1 MPSDRAPGPD
11 GFITVFYQRAWPT
24 IKVDIMAGLIKLG
37 TGDGR
42 GFARL
47 NRAIITLIPKK
58 QGAAEIGDYMPI
70 SLVHSFSKL
79 FSKLVANRLRTR
91 LGDIVSANQ
100 SAFVRGRCLHDNFV
114 LVRQVARRVNQK
126 KVPGVL
132 LKLDLSRAFD
142 SMSWAFPFEVLRR
155 RGFGA
160 LFLKWIA
167 LLLYMANTR
176 VTVNGVPGDRIHHVQ
191 GLRQGDPTSPM
202 LFVAAMEVLTAI
214 VAKAVHNGILENLA
228 NVSPLQRLSIYADD
242 VVLFFKP
249 ARKEIIAV
257 KEILSLFGE
266 SFGLRPNFR
275 KTTATVIRGSDVD
288 KARVQAILGC
298 QLAEFPIKYLGLQ
311 LALRPLTRAQ
321 WMPTLDSIAHIIP
334 TWQRSMI
341 TRASRLVLVKTVI
354 TARPVHHMLVE
365 AAPGWMLEEAAKC
378 MQAFFWAGKK
388 EANGGQCLVAWD
400 SVCKPLRLGGLG
412 IKNLRMQGVALRV
425 RWEWLQR
432 TDSSRPWK
440 GLRMANDHQASEVL
454 NSLATVQPRPPH
466 IGFPAAASSVPVLL
480 SRTISFSLYRIEPLR
495 RHGAPQRHGPP
506 LPDLNSTAGSP
517 AACPSSTRALFCSP
531 PGAAH
536 TIDQRLLLCL
546 ISVDQCLSTSSF
558 TTGEGFVVV
567 AQDVMEELLLEHEVA
582 FGQGHSADL
591 WNTHE
596 AGTIYV
602 TNFRLIFVSKA
613 TKSVVELGTIPLT
626 AIDELK
632 DVPSK
637 GYQRLLPPERSMLEI
652 RGHDTR
658 VIVFI
663 FKSENKHLKKMID
676 DLKKWIKP
684 VHLEHIYAFSSKPPA
699 DMAMSS
705 AMRLY
710 KEYHRL
716 FHKWFAQSPSTS
728 FEARAHLQNKWWR
741 VSEINSGYKLCE
753 SYPTQLIVPNSIRYF
768 LMKTFFWLLLT
779 GWVVV
784 FLLFPGLIMGLE
796 LVLARSSQPKIQYL
810 RVRDELVSAL
820 RTPSIHHTDPQR
832 KLYIVDVRDKISA
845 VGNMAKGGGSE
856 LGSVYEDTEVCYSE
870 VNNIHAMR
878 TCFHGLRQ
886 YVNAY
891 GSISSDGAP
900 LHERDPISV
909 WTQAPKSVVDISKLQ
924 TWLSHIQS
932 ILTGASYIT
941 AKITGESASVLV
953 HCSDGWDRT
962 SQLVSL
968 SCLLLDP
975 FYRTFSG
982 FQALVEKDWLA
993 FGHKFSARMG
1003 LPNKMAG
1010 EKPPKYELPWHAVG
1024 SIQSVKERSP
1034 IILQW
1039 LECIAHLLFMYPC
1052 AFEFSSKFLVDF
1064 MDAVLS
1070 CRFGNFLCD
1079 SERDREQADVA
1090 SCLCIWKYLA
1100 DLRASDNLHEH
1111 RNPLYD
1117 PQRHNGPIVP
1127 PPPALVPT
1135 LWSQFYLRW
1144 SCPMES
1150 LGGVG
1155 VQELVKLKIAAKLIG
1170 EFECLP
1176 IDEIH
1181 PIGEKSI
1188 RVVGSNV
1195 KKL

>member
-1 MPSDRAPGPD
+1 
-11 GFITVFYQRAWPT
+11 
-24 IKVDIMAGLIKLG
+24 
-37 TGDGR
+37 
-42 GFARL
+42 
-47 NRAIITLIPKK
+47 
-58 QGAAEIGDYMPI
+58 
-70 SLVHSFSKL
+70 
-79 FSKLVANRLRTR
+79 
-91 LGDIVSANQ
+91 
-100 SAFVRGRCLHDNFV
+100 
-114 LVRQVARRVNQK
+114 
-126 KVPGVL
+126 
-132 LKLDLSRAFD
+132 
-142 SMSWAFPFEVLRR
+142 
-155 RGFGA
+155 
-160 LFLKWIA
+160 
-167 LLLYMANTR
+167 
-176 VTVNGVPGDRIHHVQ
+176 
-191 GLRQGDPTSPM
+191 
-202 LFVAAMEVLTAI
+202 
-214 VAKAVHNGILENLA
+214 
-228 NVSPLQRLSIYADD
+228 
-242 VVLFFKP
+242 
-249 ARKEIIAV
+249 
-257 KEILSLFGE
+257 
-266 SFGLRPNFR
+266 
-275 KTTATVIRGSDVD
+275 
-288 KARVQAILGC
+288 
-298 QLAEFPIKYLGLQ
+298 
-311 LALRPLTRAQ
+311 
-321 WMPTLDSIAHIIP
+321 
-334 TWQRSMI
+334 MI

-378 MQAFFWAGKK
+378 MRAFFWAGKK

-412 IKNLRMQGVALRV
+412 IKNLRMQGLALRV

-440 GLRMANDHQASEVL
+440 GLRMANDRQASEVL
-454 NSLATVQPRPPH
+454 NSLATVQVGDGR
-466 IGFPAAASSVPVLL
+466 
-480 SRTISFSLYRIEPLR
+480 
-495 RHGAPQRHGPP
+495 Q
-506 LPDLNSTAGSP
+506 
-517 AACPSSTRALFCSP
+517 ALFWKDRWLNGRTTEEVAPVVTALVTTRTRNRRSVQE
-531 PGAAH
+531 AL
-536 TIDQRLLLCL
+536 IDN
-546 ISVDQCLSTSSF
+546 
-558 TTGEGFVVV
+558 GFVVV

-626 AIDELK
+626 AIEELK

-753 SYPTQLIVPNSIRYF
+753 SYPTQLIVPNSISDEDLF
-768 LMKTFFWLLLT
+768 LAATYRM
-779 GWVVV
+779 GGR
-784 FLLFPGLIMGLE
+784 FPAISWFDNGSGA
-796 LVLARSSQPKIQYL
+796 VLARSSQPKIQYL

-982 FQALVEKDWLA
+982 FRALVEKDWLA

-1144 SCPMES
+1144 SCPVES
-1150 LGGVG
+1150 HGGVG
-1155 VQELVKLKIAAKLIG
+1155 VQELVKLKIAAELIG

>member
-1 MPSDRAPGPD
+1 
-11 GFITVFYQRAWPT
+11 
-24 IKVDIMAGLIKLG
+24 
-37 TGDGR
+37 
-42 GFARL
+42 
-47 NRAIITLIPKK
+47 
-58 QGAAEIGDYMPI
+58 
-70 SLVHSFSKL
+70 
-79 FSKLVANRLRTR
+79 
-91 LGDIVSANQ
+91 
-100 SAFVRGRCLHDNFV
+100 
-114 LVRQVARRVNQK
+114 
-126 KVPGVL
+126 
-132 LKLDLSRAFD
+132 
-142 SMSWAFPFEVLRR
+142 
-155 RGFGA
+155 
-160 LFLKWIA
+160 
-167 LLLYMANTR
+167 
-176 VTVNGVPGDRIHHVQ
+176 
-191 GLRQGDPTSPM
+191 
-202 LFVAAMEVLTAI
+202 
-214 VAKAVHNGILENLA
+214 
-228 NVSPLQRLSIYADD
+228 
-242 VVLFFKP
+242 
-249 ARKEIIAV
+249 
-257 KEILSLFGE
+257 
-266 SFGLRPNFR
+266 
-275 KTTATVIRGSDVD
+275 
-288 KARVQAILGC
+288 
-298 QLAEFPIKYLGLQ
+298 
-311 LALRPLTRAQ
+311 
-321 WMPTLDSIAHIIP
+321 
-334 TWQRSMI
+334 MI

-378 MQAFFWAGKK
+378 MRAFFWAGKK

-412 IKNLRMQGVALRV
+412 IKNLRMQGLALRV

-440 GLRMANDHQASEVL
+440 GLRMANDRQASEVL

-466 IGFPAAASSVPVLL
+466 IGFPAAASAVPVLL

-558 TTGEGFVVV
+558 TTGGFVVV

-626 AIDELK
+626 AIEELK

-753 SYPTQLIVPNSIRYF
+753 SYPTQLIVPNSISDEDLF
-768 LMKTFFWLLLT
+768 LAATYRM
-779 GWVVV
+779 GGR
-784 FLLFPGLIMGLE
+784 FPAISWFDNGSGA
-796 LVLARSSQPKIQYL
+796 VLARSSQPKIQYL

-982 FQALVEKDWLA
+982 FRALVEKDWLA

-1144 SCPMES
+1144 SCPVES
-1150 LGGVG
+1150 HGGVG
-1155 VQELVKLKIAAKLIG
+1155 VQELVKLKIAAELIG

>member
-1 MPSDRAPGPD
+1 
-11 GFITVFYQRAWPT
+11 
-24 IKVDIMAGLIKLG
+24 
-37 TGDGR
+37 
-42 GFARL
+42 
-47 NRAIITLIPKK
+47 
-58 QGAAEIGDYMPI
+58 
-70 SLVHSFSKL
+70 
-79 FSKLVANRLRTR
+79 
-91 LGDIVSANQ
+91 
-100 SAFVRGRCLHDNFV
+100 
-114 LVRQVARRVNQK
+114 
-126 KVPGVL
+126 
-132 LKLDLSRAFD
+132 
-142 SMSWAFPFEVLRR
+142 
-155 RGFGA
+155 
-160 LFLKWIA
+160 
-167 LLLYMANTR
+167 
-176 VTVNGVPGDRIHHVQ
+176 
-191 GLRQGDPTSPM
+191 
-202 LFVAAMEVLTAI
+202 
-214 VAKAVHNGILENLA
+214 
-228 NVSPLQRLSIYADD
+228 
-242 VVLFFKP
+242 
-249 ARKEIIAV
+249 
-257 KEILSLFGE
+257 
-266 SFGLRPNFR
+266 
-275 KTTATVIRGSDVD
+275 
-288 KARVQAILGC
+288 
-298 QLAEFPIKYLGLQ
+298 
-311 LALRPLTRAQ
+311 
-321 WMPTLDSIAHIIP
+321 
-334 TWQRSMI
+334 MI

-378 MQAFFWAGKK
+378 MRAFFWAGKK

-412 IKNLRMQGVALRV
+412 IKNLRMQGLALRV

-440 GLRMANDHQASEVL
+440 GLRMANDRQASEVL
-454 NSLATVQPRPPH
+454 NSLATVQVGDGR
-466 IGFPAAASSVPVLL
+466 
-480 SRTISFSLYRIEPLR
+480 
-495 RHGAPQRHGPP
+495 Q
-506 LPDLNSTAGSP
+506 
-517 AACPSSTRALFCSP
+517 ALFWKDRWLNGRTTEEVAPVVTALVTTRTRNRRSVQE
-531 PGAAH
+531 AL
-536 TIDQRLLLCL
+536 IDN
-546 ISVDQCLSTSSF
+546 
-558 TTGEGFVVV
+558 GFVVV

-626 AIDELK
+626 AIEELK
-632 DVPSK
+632 DVSRNVRFIGRHYFHLEFTSVPSK

-753 SYPTQLIVPNSIRYF
+753 SYPTQLIVPNSISDEDLF
-768 LMKTFFWLLLT
+768 LAATYRM
-779 GWVVV
+779 GGR
-784 FLLFPGLIMGLE
+784 FPAISWFDNGSGA
-796 LVLARSSQPKIQYL
+796 VLARSSQPKIQYL

-982 FQALVEKDWLA
+982 FRALVEKDWLA

-1144 SCPMES
+1144 SCPVES
-1150 LGGVG
+1150 HGGVG
-1155 VQELVKLKIAAKLIG
+1155 VQELVKLKIAAELIG

>member
-1 MPSDRAPGPD
+1 
-11 GFITVFYQRAWPT
+11 
-24 IKVDIMAGLIKLG
+24 
-37 TGDGR
+37 
-42 GFARL
+42 
-47 NRAIITLIPKK
+47 
-58 QGAAEIGDYMPI
+58 
-70 SLVHSFSKL
+70 
-79 FSKLVANRLRTR
+79 
-91 LGDIVSANQ
+91 
-100 SAFVRGRCLHDNFV
+100 
-114 LVRQVARRVNQK
+114 
-126 KVPGVL
+126 
-132 LKLDLSRAFD
+132 
-142 SMSWAFPFEVLRR
+142 
-155 RGFGA
+155 
-160 LFLKWIA
+160 
-167 LLLYMANTR
+167 
-176 VTVNGVPGDRIHHVQ
+176 
-191 GLRQGDPTSPM
+191 
-202 LFVAAMEVLTAI
+202 
-214 VAKAVHNGILENLA
+214 
-228 NVSPLQRLSIYADD
+228 
-242 VVLFFKP
+242 
-249 ARKEIIAV
+249 
-257 KEILSLFGE
+257 
-266 SFGLRPNFR
+266 
-275 KTTATVIRGSDVD
+275 
-288 KARVQAILGC
+288 
-298 QLAEFPIKYLGLQ
+298 
-311 LALRPLTRAQ
+311 
-321 WMPTLDSIAHIIP
+321 
-334 TWQRSMI
+334 MI

-378 MQAFFWAGKK
+378 MRAFFWAGKK

-412 IKNLRMQGVALRV
+412 IKNLRMQGLALRV

-440 GLRMANDHQASEVL
+440 GLRMANDRQASEVL
-454 NSLATVQPRPPH
+454 NSLATVQVGDGR
-466 IGFPAAASSVPVLL
+466 
-480 SRTISFSLYRIEPLR
+480 
-495 RHGAPQRHGPP
+495 Q
-506 LPDLNSTAGSP
+506 
-517 AACPSSTRALFCSP
+517 ALFWKDRWLNGRTTEEVAPVVTALVTTRTRNRRSVQE
-531 PGAAH
+531 AL
-536 TIDQRLLLCL
+536 IDN
-546 ISVDQCLSTSSF
+546 
-558 TTGEGFVVV
+558 GFVVV

-626 AIDELK
+626 AIEELK

-753 SYPTQLIVPNSIRYF
+753 SYPTQLIVPNSISDEDLF
-768 LMKTFFWLLLT
+768 LAATYRM
-779 GWVVV
+779 GGR
-784 FLLFPGLIMGLE
+784 FPAISWFDNGSGA
-796 LVLARSSQPKIQYL
+796 VLARSSQPKIQYL

-982 FQALVEKDWLA
+982 FRALVEKDWLA

-1144 SCPMES
+1144 SCPVES
-1150 LGGVG
+1150 HGGVG
-1155 VQELVKLKIAAKLIG
+1155 VQELVKTPYMIPDCVLFCFILFCLQLKIAAELIG

>member
-454 NSLATVQPRPPH
+454 NSLATVQVGDGR
-466 IGFPAAASSVPVLL
+466 
-480 SRTISFSLYRIEPLR
+480 
-495 RHGAPQRHGPP
+495 Q
-506 LPDLNSTAGSP
+506 
-517 AACPSSTRALFCSP
+517 ALFWKDRWLNGRTAEEVAPVVTALVMTRTRNRRSVQE
-531 PGAAH
+531 AL
-536 TIDQRLLLCL
+536 IDN
-546 ISVDQCLSTSSF
+546 
-558 TTGEGFVVV
+558 GFVVV

-663 FKSENKHLKKMID
+663 FKSENKHL
-676 DLKKWIKP
+676 
-684 VHLEHIYAFSSKPPA
+684 
-699 DMAMSS
+699 
-705 AMRLY
+705 
-710 KEYHRL
+710 
-716 FHKWFAQSPSTS
+716 
-728 FEARAHLQNKWWR
+728 
-741 VSEINSGYKLCE
+741 
-753 SYPTQLIVPNSIRYF
+753 
-768 LMKTFFWLLLT
+768 
-779 GWVVV
+779 
-784 FLLFPGLIMGLE
+784 GLE

-810 RVRDELVSAL
+810 RVDELVSAL

-856 LGSVYEDTEVCYSE
+856 LGSVYEDTE
-870 VNNIHAMR
+870 
-878 TCFHGLRQ
+878 
-886 YVNAY
+886 
-891 GSISSDGAP
+891 
-900 LHERDPISV
+900 
-909 WTQAPKSVVDISKLQ
+909 
-924 TWLSHIQS
+924 
-932 ILTGASYIT
+932 
-941 AKITGESASVLV
+941 
-953 HCSDGWDRT
+953 
-962 SQLVSL
+962 
-968 SCLLLDP
+968 
-975 FYRTFSG
+975 
-982 FQALVEKDWLA
+982 
-993 FGHKFSARMG
+993 
-1003 LPNKMAG
+1003 
-1010 EKPPKYELPWHAVG
+1010 
-1024 SIQSVKERSP
+1024 
-1034 IILQW
+1034 W

-1070 CRFGNFLCD
+1070 CRFGNFLC
-1079 SERDREQADVA
+1079 DREQADVA